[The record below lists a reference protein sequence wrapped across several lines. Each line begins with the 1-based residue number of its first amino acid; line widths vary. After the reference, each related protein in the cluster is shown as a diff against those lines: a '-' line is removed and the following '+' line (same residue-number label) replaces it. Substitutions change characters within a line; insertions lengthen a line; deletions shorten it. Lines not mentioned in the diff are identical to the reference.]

1 MKLVNSYGGHSIG
14 VYDPDTGNKE
24 KVNKMLRDN
33 RIRYIVPA
41 DYSEGTGLD
50 CLLKAIIDK
59 TAAFEV
65 LENKHLED
73 LRDV

>member
-1 MKLVNSYGGHSIG
+1 
-14 VYDPDTGNKE
+14 
-24 KVNKMLRDN
+24 MLRDN

-50 CLLKAIIDK
+50 RLLKAIIDK

-73 LRDV
+73 MCGV

>member
-1 MKLVNSYGGHSIG
+1 
-14 VYDPDTGNKE
+14 
-24 KVNKMLRDN
+24 MLRDN

-50 CLLKAIIDK
+50 RLLKAIIDK